1 MASEVLAA
9 SQLWVLIKTPLSP
22 CRRRR
27 RRRFWHALHNA
38 IR

>member
-27 RRRFWHALHNA
+27 RFWHALHNA